1 MLACASVLVFHYNAS
16 VCGFD
21 TAGQLIYPNELIPS
35 VYFGCV
41 PLGDIGNNLF
51 FMLSGAVLMQ
61 NYRVGNWKDLNHFWL
76 KRIVKLMPP
85 FYIAWVWA
93 TCAQLLVNKTLSGA
107 PVKNLF
113 LTLIGMDGYGGARG
127 WFPNNF
133 YQIGEWYLGCALI
146 CYLLWPLV
154 SCLWD
159 NLPTPV
165 FLSMVVLI
173 YGVTVFSTDGNLI
186 TVSVRLTQMIAGGCF
201 TRYIKQIKSI
211 PLIGVNVI
219 ITIIAVLAQKYIHA
233 VTVGFAVCWMIFI
246 IISLLVECFPSFSAQ

>member
-1 MLACASVLVFHYNAS
+1 MVLGVCA
-16 VCGFD
+16 
-21 TAGQLIYPNELIPS
+21 
-35 VYFGCV
+35 
-41 PLGDIGNNLF
+41 
-51 FMLSGAVLMQ
+51 
-61 NYRVGNWKDLNHFWL
+61 
-76 KRIVKLMPP
+76 
-85 FYIAWVWA
+85 
-93 TCAQLLVNKTLSGA
+93 
-107 PVKNLF
+107 
-113 LTLIGMDGYGGARG
+113 
-127 WFPNNF
+127 
-133 YQIGEWYLGCALI
+133 
-146 CYLLWPLV
+146 YLLSAVAIGKLFV
-154 SCLWD
+154 RQSAY
-159 NLPTPV
+159 TS